1 MPYFK
6 YNAKNVFYEKNG
18 SGYPTIFLHGNTASS
33 KMFTDVIPGLEIQIF
48 EIKREEI
55 ADKITDLKVF
65 EHAVMKLVE
74 RDIKRIRDLSF

>member
-33 KMFTDVIPGLEIQIF
+33 KMFTDVIPLFLRNFQI
-48 EIKREEI
+48 ILGTVNK
-55 ADKITDLKVF
+55 
-65 EHAVMKLVE
+65 
-74 RDIKRIRDLSF
+74 